1 MMIYTKKTYI
11 QKITNE
17 FNENLDMTYYDIE
30 KIDLDRDY
38 NNKLET
44 IKQKQL
50 PIVVDLKNSNIKAIE
65 NNIKA
70 IESSKKESISI
81 LKVLAIIFGMI
92 TFLSFGFTGIVLY
105 KSGLDLD
112 KLIYPVLSFIVAS
125 IFFTVFKDKYIN
137 N

>member
-1 MMIYTKKTYI
+1 MLKVYTKKTYI

-30 KIDLDRDY
+30 QLSLENDY
-38 NNKLET
+38 NNKLES

-65 NNIKA
+65 
-70 IESSKKESISI
+70 SSKKESISI
-81 LKVLAIIFGMI
+81 IKIMAIFFGMI
-92 TFLSFGFTGIVLY
+92 TFLSTIFIGMVLY

-112 KLIYPVLSFIVAS
+112 KLIYPLISLVIGS
-125 IFFTVFKDKYIN
+125 IFFTIFKDKYIN

>member
-70 IESSKKESISI
+70 IDSSNKESISI
-81 LKVLAIIFGMI
+81 LKFKAFIYVKI
-92 TFLSFGFTGIVLY
+92 TFLRF
-105 KSGLDLD
+105 
-112 KLIYPVLSFIVAS
+112 
-125 IFFTVFKDKYIN
+125 
-137 N
+137 